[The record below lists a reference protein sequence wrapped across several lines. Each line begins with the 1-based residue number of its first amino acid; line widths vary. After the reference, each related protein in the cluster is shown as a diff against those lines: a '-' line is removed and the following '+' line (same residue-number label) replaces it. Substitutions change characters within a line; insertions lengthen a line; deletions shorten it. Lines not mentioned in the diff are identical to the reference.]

1 MHHAVLLPEALCVI
15 ETVYLYSRCATT
27 SSLRLQ
33 VGHSSQVCPL
43 AFAHP
48 SVSVVAVIRH
58 SNCPGFVCVS
68 SLSLLFLCYRFVY
81 TLFFLSVFMRVRC
94 EERPHFKVLL
104 MSDVTSRGGVSSTTD
119 ILPFVC
125 FKVSFFH
132 K

>member
-1 MHHAVLLPEALCVI
+1 MKQSKQKCSNPVDAL
-15 ETVYLYSRCATT
+15 
-27 SSLRLQ
+27 
-33 VGHSSQVCPL
+33 HSSQVCPL
-43 AFAHP
+43 AFAQP
-48 SVSVVAVIRH
+48 SVSVFAVIRH

-104 MSDVTSRGGVSSTTD
+104 MSDVTSRGGASSTTD

-125 FKVSFFH
+125 FKVSFFINRAVCVNV
-132 K
+132 